1 MLVLGFLL
9 LSFFVV
15 FLGVVQFFV
24 CFLFVFVFCFCFYLF
39 LFMGFLGGPLKVK
52 SFFTSKFKSILNYI
66 QSDSLVSYNCN
77 KIILEYKIV
86 E

>member
-1 MLVLGFLL
+1 M
-9 LSFFVV
+9 
-15 FLGVVQFFV
+15 FFV
-24 CFLFVFVFCFCFYLF
+24 CFCFLF
-39 LFMGFLGGPLKVK
+39 LFLFLFVCGVLGGFFGGPLKVK